1 MKQERSV
8 EIYGKTGWIIGGLI
22 AFFVLL
28 FIPFSGL
35 AFSGRVVLATAVLMA
50 IWWMS
55 EAVPIPATA
64 LLPLVIFP
72 AFGVLTS
79 KQASVPY
86 GDHNVFLFLGG
97 FFIARAMERH
107 NLHRRIALN
116 ILLAVGTAQRRIVLG
131 FILATAFLSMWI
143 SNTASTMIM
152 LPIALAV
159 VDKLGEKGT
168 SFAKSL
174 FLGIAYGASVG
185 GIATLVGTPPNIV
198 LAGQMRNIFPNA
210 PTLTFASWLPIGLP
224 VTILMIPIVLWVLT
238 SVIFKLGGKKH
249 LDKEFLRSERASLGP
264 MSREEK
270 IVLFV
275 FALVVVGW
283 IFRKGLNLGFVSIP
297 GWSGL
302 LGISKYVHDS
312 TVAMFGA
319 MLLFIIPARDGGRV
333 LEWRTAVQI
342 PWGIVLLFGGGF
354 SLASAFGAS
363 GLSQWIGNGLAGL
376 GNLSIPVLIIAI
388 STTMTFLTEFT
399 SNTATATLMLPIL
412 ASAAVGMGTDP
423 RLLMI
428 PATLS
433 DSCAFMLPVAT
444 PPNAIVFGSGQLKIK
459 EMMKAGIILNI
470 LGVIVVLAVM
480 YFIGIPA
487 LGIHIGTMPLWA
499 K

>member
-1 MKQERSV
+1 MHREQSI
-8 EIYGKTGWIIGGLI
+8 EIFGKMGYVVAGLI
-22 AFFVLL
+22 VFIVILL
-28 FIPFSGL
+28 IPFSGL
-35 AFSGRVVLATAVLMA
+35 GFSGRVVLATAALMA

-64 LLPLVIFP
+64 LLPLIIFP

-79 KQASVPY
+79 KQAATPY
-86 GDHNVFLFLGG
+86 GDHNIFLFLGG

-107 NLHRRIALN
+107 NLHRRIAIN

-131 FILATAFLSMWI
+131 FIIATAFLSMWI

-159 VDKLGEKGT
+159 VDKLGEKRT
-168 SFAKSL
+168 HFAKSL

-198 LAGQMRNIFPNA
+198 LAGQMRNIFPDA
-210 PTLTFASWLPIGLP
+210 PPLTFASWLPVGLP
-224 VTILMIPIVLWVLT
+224 VTILMIPIILWILT
-238 SVIFKLGGKKH
+238 SVIFKLQSGKK
-249 LDKEFLRSERASLGP
+249 LDREFLRKEKSSLGK

-270 IVLFV
+270 IVLWV
-275 FALVVVGW
+275 FALVVFGW

-297 GWSGL
+297 GWSSL

-312 TVAMFGA
+312 TVAMFGS
-319 MLLFIIPARDGGRV
+319 MLLFILPARNGGRV
-333 LEWRTAVQI
+333 LEWRTAVDI

-354 SLASAFGAS
+354 SLAYAFGSS
-363 GLSQWIGNGLAGL
+363 GLSKWIGTNLAGL
-376 GNLSIPVLIIAI
+376 GNLSTPLLIIAI

-412 ASAAVGMGTDP
+412 ASAAVGMSVDP

-459 EMMKAGIILNI
+459 EMVKAGILLNI
-470 LGVIVVLAVM
+470 AGIIVVLLVM
-480 YFIGIPA
+480 YFIGMPA
-487 LGIHIGTMPLWA
+487 LGIHTGVLPGWA